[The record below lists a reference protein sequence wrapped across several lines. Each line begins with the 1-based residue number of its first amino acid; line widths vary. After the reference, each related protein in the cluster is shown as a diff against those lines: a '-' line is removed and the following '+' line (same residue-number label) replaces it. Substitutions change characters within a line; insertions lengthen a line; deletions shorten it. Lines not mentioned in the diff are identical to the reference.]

1 MSVRRFPNV
10 ARTVAALLVDAAL
23 IGATRVGG
31 ETPVTLDAAGLPFIR
46 VRRVGGGSDRLND
59 YPTVDVDVFH
69 DTAVNGESLAE
80 LVRQLLTTPGLPAV
94 PLRGLLDRVEVVT
107 GPQELP
113 WADTRVRRFGATYRI
128 TARRYTSAP

>member
-10 ARTVAALLVDAAL
+10 PRLLAALLSSAGL
-23 IGATRVGG
+23 IATGRIGSD
-31 ETPVTLDAAGLPFIR
+31 TPPMLDTQLPFIR
-46 VRRVGGGSDRLND
+46 VRRVGGGSNHVHDIS
-59 YPTVDVDVFH
+59 TVDVEVFH

-80 LVRQLLTTPGLPAV
+80 LVRQYLTTPGLPAV
-94 PLRGLLDRVEVVT
+94 PLRGVIDRVEVQT

-128 TARRYTSAP
+128 TCRRFTIAA